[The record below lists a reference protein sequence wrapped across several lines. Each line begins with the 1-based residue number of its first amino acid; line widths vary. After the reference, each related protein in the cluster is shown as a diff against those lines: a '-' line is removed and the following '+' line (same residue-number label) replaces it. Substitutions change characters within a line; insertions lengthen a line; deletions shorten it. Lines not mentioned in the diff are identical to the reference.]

1 MTMAVCFKCGALKFG
16 AFCPCGQCLAAPE
29 TEEDLALSLAMTD
42 HYFDL
47 ATLKQMG
54 ATAAAGKPPRLAPE
68 TREDLLATIRGAR
81 LVEGL
86 KEVAKGK
93 DSGGGAA
100 ENGREPAAKVKG
112 RQPEVASAG
121 PRLRGVQ

>member
-42 HYFDL
+42 HYFDV

-54 ATAAAGKPPRLAPE
+54 ATVAAGTPPRLAPT
-68 TREDLLATIRGAR
+68 TREDFLATIRGAR
-81 LVEGL
+81 LVAGL
-86 KEVAKGK
+86 KELAKGK
-93 DSGGGAA
+93 DHDGGTAK
-100 ENGREPAAKVKG
+100 NGRG
-112 RQPEVASAG
+112 PE
-121 PRLRGVQ
+121 Q